1 MCVTETLM
9 KELEE
14 RSLPKMSSFS
24 FNKKLSEL
32 NKKKREYYVICNK
45 NSLPFLLGNQ
55 TTMLTISVTTIMS
68 MSIMFKVVKKESIQI
83 DLDSMWKK
91 AVKTRPMPKMFLG
104 EIMIKEVVVKEA
116 VLLGTRNTNSV
127 V

>member
-1 MCVTETLM
+1 M

-24 FNKKLSEL
+24 F

-55 TTMLTISVTTIMS
+55 TMMLTISMTTITS

-104 EIMIKEVVVKEA
+104 EIMIKEVVVKE
-116 VLLGTRNTNSV
+116 VMLLGTRNTNSV